1 MKPNWL
7 LVSRHW
13 YFPQIS
19 EVQESWRTWRRKI
32 SQTQRRSDQAQ
43 KVGRCCS
50 AALEASGPKW
60 TVKPLVF
67 LISRWRFILLA
78 LVFVKFV
85 CRKAVAIAVA
95 FRCCGLYIGRAVKN
109 KTTNGGYRL
118 VWESLNCWM
127 IVQLIRAVVRF
138 VFIHDFVE
146 FVSTEQRRVCL
157 FLQLITARVLYL
169 WTRFF
174 QPGSIYF
181 CLTSLI
187 LLKQLFLLPSW
198 PIRPSASWAIDSF
211 GLEE

>member
-7 LVSRHW
+7 PVSRHW
-13 YFPQIS
+13 DFPQIS
-19 EVQESWRTWRRKI
+19 EEQESWRTWRRKI
-32 SQTQRRSDQAQ
+32 FQIQRRSDQAQ

-50 AALEASGPKW
+50 AALEASGPNW

-78 LVFVKFV
+78 LVCCKI
-85 CRKAVAIAVA
+85 CLKKGRCN
-95 FRCCGLYIGRAVKN
+95 CCGVSLLWLYVGRAVKN

-127 IVQLIRAVVRF
+127 IVQLICFPTSYGTIYVCFHSWFCR
-138 VFIHDFVE
+138 IC
-146 FVSTEQRRVCL
+146 STERRRVCL

-174 QPGSIYF
+174 QPAPSIFAWQVWFY
-181 CLTSLI
+181 
-187 LLKQLFLLPSW
+187 
-198 PIRPSASWAIDSF
+198 
-211 GLEE
+211 